1 MGHIFSQ
8 ASEVLAWIGD
18 EEDGSCDALYTL
30 AVLGGHFESRN
41 SASTIHTTRWSAQQ
55 KALRRANLDQTRKL
69 FMRAWWHRVW
79 VIQEVTLARSAYI
92 MCGTRLFH
100 WTNIVTGLGYFELKH
115 QTFSK
120 FGWDSEFREIYGPV
134 EHFLIFRESFQRA
147 QLDARED
154 SQEHAEYVSKN
165 KTKGTLQDSAAFENF
180 SGTGLTLE
188 ETLECLMRLD
198 DENLEAS
205 NDKDRVYAFL
215 AFLLRRS
222 RALIPVDYSK
232 STKVSQI
239 LDEITWVMFRRRGPR
254 ILTCSRSATAR
265 TKGLSSWHI
274 DWTRINL
281 DFAMYD
287 PTGDPRSGAGAEW
300 FLRAFETDDD
310 RSRLPTEGIIL
321 STAGMF
327 ASFDMETLSSV
338 KALSQSHDS
347 SRVKALKT
355 WMQKMK
361 TLVEKS
367 PVNESFSTS
376 RRSSVDDLWL
386 VAIAGYQHN
395 RLLAGSSLL
404 SKYDPIQAKPSR
416 SEPLMKLRYHC
427 DLCDIDAD
435 DASALSE
442 REVQKLRRDWE
453 SRHFQ
458 RLYEN
463 FQIMMDE
470 VEPNEEADFH
480 TAVMSYWRRLRIN
493 GNKGFVTPNGRAGLG
508 PETMRTD
515 DLIVIFKGCEFP
527 FVIRPSCKERK
538 EYELVGA
545 CYVDGIMDGEAI
557 KDNPEF
563 EEMFLV

>member
-1 MGHIFSQ
+1 MSH
-8 ASEVLAWIGD
+8 
-18 EEDGSCDALYTL
+18 
-30 AVLGGHFESRN
+30 
-41 SASTIHTTRWSAQQ
+41 
-55 KALRRANLDQTRKL
+55 
-69 FMRAWWHRVW
+69 
-79 VIQEVTLARSAYI
+79 
-92 MCGTRLFH
+92 
-100 WTNIVTGLGYFELKH
+100 
-115 QTFSK
+115 
-120 FGWDSEFREIYGPV
+120 
-134 EHFLIFRESFQRA
+134 
-147 QLDARED
+147 
-154 SQEHAEYVSKN
+154 
-165 KTKGTLQDSAAFENF
+165 
-180 SGTGLTLE
+180 
-188 ETLECLMRLD
+188 
-198 DENLEAS
+198 
-205 NDKDRVYAFL
+205 
-215 AFLLRRS
+215 
-222 RALIPVDYSK
+222 
-232 STKVSQI
+232 I
-239 LDEITWVMFRRRGPR
+239 LDEITWVMFQRHGPR
-254 ILTCSRSATAR
+254 ILACSRSSPAR
-265 TKGLSSWHI
+265 AKGLSSWHI

-287 PTGDPRSGAGAEW
+287 PIGNPRSGVGAEW
-300 FLRAFETDDD
+300 FLRASETNDD
-310 RSRLPTEGIIL
+310 RSRIPIEGIKL
-321 STAGMF
+321 STVGMF

-355 WMQKMK
+355 WMKMMK
-361 TLVEKS
+361 NLVEKS
-367 PVNESFSTS
+367 SVNEPLSTS
-376 RRSSVDDLWL
+376 RRSSMDDLWL

-404 SKYDPIQAKPSR
+404 SKYDPLQTKPSC

-442 REVQKLRRDWE
+442 SEVQKLRRDWE
-453 SRHFQ
+453 SRHLQ
-458 RLYEN
+458 RLHEN

-545 CYVDGIMDGEAI
+545 CYVDGIMDGEAM